1 VVISDEFLSLMRKG
15 IRVEE
20 SQRGFVG
27 VVYLVGQVDGFVRID
42 VTEKTNLLTRLRYRY
57 ITVQF

>member
-1 VVISDEFLSLMRKG
+1 MQKG
-15 IRVEE
+15 IGVKE
-20 SQRGFVG
+20 SQRGFVS

-42 VTEKTNLLTRLRYRY
+42 VTGETNLLTRLGYRC